1 MPCDR
6 FRSFAHAGASID
18 PIRIAAMTI
27 SEPIIVETP
36 PLDLVG
42 ISQEMSLLDMP
53 ITELWKTFRSHEAVR
68 KQSIPLF
75 YSVQLH
81 HAPLD
86 VQHFTPAALFTKWAC
101 ASKAFFDVL
110 PADFLSLHIP
120 GGLYAQFEV
129 TAPPTAA
136 KEVFGYIYGQ
146 WLAQSEY
153 RLDHRPQLEVIPHDY
168 MQQGDRAKEMIWIPI
183 ERA

>member
-1 MPCDR
+1 
-6 FRSFAHAGASID
+6 
-18 PIRIAAMTI
+18 MTI
-27 SEPIIVETP
+27 SEPIIAETP

-42 ISQEMSLLDMP
+42 IAQEMSLLDMP

-101 ASKAFFDVL
+101 ASKDFIETI
-110 PADFLSLHIP
+110 PTEFLSLHIP
-120 GGLYAQFEV
+120 AGLYAQFEV

-136 KEVFGYIYGQ
+136 KEVFEFIYAEWLPTSGYL
-146 WLAQSEY
+146 LA
-153 RLDHRPQLEVIPHDY
+153 HRHQLEVIPHDY
-168 MQQGDRAKEMIWIPI
+168 RQQGDRAQETIWIPI
-183 ERA
+183 APISKP